1 MGIAQLKTNL
11 NNLLPNGIRKLLC
24 HQSYCSN
31 VVSLFFFASTR
42 CLDGHR
48 FGVVRSRINFHVKL
62 HTTSDFINEW
72 LMSNALESNQRMDAK
87 NELCETQSSA
97 AML

>member
-11 NNLLPNGIRKLLC
+11 LPSGIRKLLC
-24 HQSYCSN
+24 HQTYCSN
-31 VVSLFFFASTR
+31 VVSLPVFAVICSF
-42 CLDGHR
+42 DGHR
-48 FGVVRSRINFHVKL
+48 FGVVRPRINFLVKL

-87 NELCETQSSA
+87 SELCETQSSA